1 MSRPDARSIILRAAQ
16 AEFAEHGFAGARVDR
31 IAQRAG
37 LNKQLIYYYFG
48 SKAGLHS
55 ASVSAGTAGGARPV
69 ASPDG
74 GPPGTLR
81 SAVATIVQVLEERPE
96 LVSLLVDPGAT
107 AEARCVGAAWV
118 EKAVKEVEAAVS
130 RGQAE
135 GRFRDD
141 VDPHAVA
148 RHALV
153 LCIGYIALAPILDLR
168 AAEWSREVEDTL
180 VRSAA
185 W

>member
-1 MSRPDARSIILRAAQ
+1 MSRPDARSTILRAAQ

-31 IAQRAG
+31 IARRAG

-55 ASVSAGTAGGARPV
+55 ASVSAGTGGSAQPG
-69 ASPDG
+69 ANPEG
-74 GPPGTLR
+74 ATPGTLR
-81 SAVATIVQVLEERPE
+81 SAVASIVQVLEERPE
-96 LVSLLVDPGAT
+96 LVGLLLDRAASP
-107 AEARCVGAAWV
+107 EARGIGAAWV
-118 EKAVKEVEAAVS
+118 ERAVAEVEAAVS

-153 LCIGYIALAPILDLR
+153 LCVGYLALAPVLNFGR
-168 AAEWSREVEDTL
+168 AEWSREVEDTL